1 MVKEKILKFL
11 IYFSIIYFSIA
22 LTSNAKIYNCSDF
35 TKFALNKLKY
45 EKIEKNEINIFREK
59 DELKK
64 IALEICKEEVK
75 KDSENAI
82 KNFNYAF
89 VLFANKKFEEG
100 KIYLDYSSQ
109 QQYHGAQLYTYLARD
124 NGWINY
130 DDTLVETNLQKS
142 AEQGN
147 FMAIFLKAQKFIAEE
162 EYLKAEEY
170 FKKIE
175 FYLPAVIYLR
185 ILEIPKN
192 VENLENVKDIIKF
205 IRKNVD
211 KDYEHKFDITKGDI
225 YSTTAAFLMN
235 NGMSYLSVDFLKE
248 AIKIEDET
256 DQDEFI
262 IPSYKQKNKESPTM
276 IFNYQMLGFIYDD
289 LGDFIKSEENYLR
302 ALSLYS
308 ENKDYIDEYNPS
320 FYPNLLNLI
329 GNLYSGLG
337 DRAKAKKFVK
347 ESIFEFEKKNSQD
360 SGYVMSIGNLGI
372 YSDDREEKSKFL
384 KLHLD
389 LVKKKNMNPHDR
401 LNAIYSLIRFHL
413 EDKNLLEAEKI
424 LTYLD
429 EYSSG
434 KRLYHKLLFQRLK
447 IEIDIYKND
456 DLAKNKLIQ
465 FNFDIDQ
472 QKKNLDFMDY
482 YNLKSGFFNLCQ
494 EILEQSTDEKIQ
506 TECKNNLFIFIKE
519 LINHIKDFDDIN
531 DQYIG
536 LINSFGPIF
545 LYYLSSND
553 YDENL
558 HFQVSQILSFSEI
571 DFASINLLNRTNS
584 EDNSI
589 KEIQQISYDIKYL
602 KNSFKNDFSE
612 KLINLEK
619 VKKNKIAKL
628 NIKNFSQNIKI
639 YELADIQK
647 KISKNEHLVFF
658 IDLNEKEVLRVN
670 VGPTHYN
677 VSKITFDNDYKVYL
691 KKIRSSF
698 ENFDNSNRFFH
709 YQEAEYLNN
718 KLFRDLSLEKNSIIL
733 VKTNTALNSIP
744 FNILGNLNKNKK
756 FIFNY
761 EDYNFYNLAS
771 LTYFFDSQTHSNKE
785 SFFGL
790 ANPIFSL
797 DKITQK
803 NNVNEY
809 VSLLY
814 RGFKED
820 LSLISLPNTENE
832 VLSISKYFKKNFVKI
847 LSKSN
852 ATEKN
857 IKEIDLNSYNYLI
870 FATHSVSFT
879 ESGNNE
885 FTGLALT
892 TPQQISLDDNGFL
905 TAKEILKLKLNS
917 KLTLLSACNTALDNE
932 NRTYSGLVNSFI
944 FAGSAAVISSHWFVE
959 TNSTEKITTDFFKH
973 FIKDKLIAST
983 SLRNSIDNF
992 RKNNPIY
999 DHPMFWGPFSITV
1012 NQRI

>member
-1 MVKEKILKFL
+1 MKKKILNFL
-11 IYFSIIYFSIA
+11 IYFSIINLSITLA
-22 LTSNAKIYNCSDF
+22 SNAKTYNCNDF
-35 TKFALNKLKY
+35 TKFALNKVNY
-45 EKIEKNEINIFREK
+45 EKIKKNEINIFREK

-64 IALEICKEEVK
+64 IALEICKEEVE
-75 KDSENAI
+75 KDNGNVI

-100 KIYLDYSSQ
+100 KIYLDYSSKQ
-109 QQYHGAQLYTYLARD
+109 EYHGAQLYTYLARD

-130 DDTLVETNLQKS
+130 DDTLVEANLQKS

-170 FKKIE
+170 FNKIK

-192 VENLENVKDIIKF
+192 VENLEHVKDIIKF
-205 IRKNVD
+205 IRENVD

-262 IPSYKQKNKESPTM
+262 IPAYKQKNKESPTM

-337 DRAKAKKFVK
+337 DKAKAKKFVK

-413 EDKNLLEAEKI
+413 EDKNLLEAERI
-424 LTYLD
+424 LNYLD

-482 YNLKSGFFNLCQ
+482 YYLKSGFFNLCK

-519 LINHIKDFDDIN
+519 LINHIKDFNDIN

-536 LINSFGPIF
+536 LINSFSPIF
-545 LYYLSSND
+545 LYYLSLNE
-553 YDENL
+553 YDENI

-571 DFASINLLNRTNS
+571 DFASINLSNRTNS

-619 VKKNKIAKL
+619 VKKNKIDKL

-639 YELADIQK
+639 YELVEIQK
-647 KISKNEHLVFF
+647 KIKKNEHVILF
-658 IDLNEKEVLRVN
+658 IDLNDKEVLRVH
-670 VGPTHYN
+670 VTSTHYN
-677 VSKITFDNDYKVYL
+677 VSKIIFDKDYKIYL

-698 ENFDNSNRFFH
+698 DNFDNLNRIFH
-709 YQEAEYLNN
+709 YEEADYLNN
-718 KLFRDLSLEKNSIIL
+718 KLFKDLTLDKNSIIL
-733 VKTNTALNSIP
+733 IKTNSVLNSIP
-744 FNILGNLNKNKK
+744 FNILGNFDKNKK

-761 EDYNFYNLAS
+761 EEYNFYNLAS
-771 LTYFFDSQTHSNKE
+771 LTYFFDNQSHSNNE

-797 DKITQK
+797 EKNTQK
-803 NNVNEY
+803 NNSSEY
-809 VSLLY
+809 VNLLY

-820 LSLISLPNTENE
+820 LSLKSLPNTENE
-832 VLSISKYFKKNFVKI
+832 VLSVSKYFKKNFVKI

-857 IKEIDLNSYNYLI
+857 IKEINLNSYNYLI
-870 FATHSVSFT
+870 FATHSISFT

-892 TPQQISLDDNGFL
+892 TPRQISLDDNGFL

-917 KLTLLSACNTALDNE
+917 KLVLLSACNTALDND

-944 FAGSAAVISSHWFVE
+944 FAGSSAVISSHWFIE
-959 TNSTEKITTDFFKH
+959 TNSTEKITTDFFKY
-973 FIKDKLIAST
+973 FIKDKLIASK
-983 SLRNSIDNF
+983 SLRNSIDSF
-992 RKNNPIY
+992 RKNYPNY
-999 DHPMFWGPFSITV
+999 DHPMFWGAFSITV